1 MQLDE
6 MSQYAEMEDLLIYIF
21 LEIPVKIENAWN
33 VKFILC
39 LLDISKYSTCTFN
52 EKCEIHTAD
61 GAIVIGI
68 VMGSGDLISRLEEL
82 LLPPLL

>member
-21 LEIPVKIENAWN
+21 LEIPVKIDYAWN
-33 VKFILC
+33 VKFILF
-39 LLDISKYSTCTFN
+39 LLYSACTFS
-52 EKCEIHTAD
+52 EKCVIHTAD

>member
-21 LEIPVKIENAWN
+21 LEIPVKIEIAWN
-33 VKFILC
+33 VKFILY
-39 LLDISKYSTCTFN
+39 LLYSTCTFN
-52 EKCEIHTAD
+52 EKGVIHTAD

>member
-1 MQLDE
+1 MMQLDE

-39 LLDISKYSTCTFN
+39 LLEYRNTQHVHSMKS
-52 EKCEIHTAD
+52 
-61 GAIVIGI
+61 V
-68 VMGSGDLISRLEEL
+68 
-82 LLPPLL
+82 

>member
-33 VKFILC
+33 EKFILF
-39 LLDISKYSTCTFN
+39 LLHVILRACTFS
-52 EKCEIHTAD
+52 EKCVVIHTAD

>member
-39 LLDISKYSTCTFN
+39 LLYRNTQHVRSMKS
-52 EKCEIHTAD
+52 
-61 GAIVIGI
+61 V
-68 VMGSGDLISRLEEL
+68 
-82 LLPPLL
+82 

>member
-6 MSQYAEMEDLLIYIF
+6 MSQYAEMEDLLIYTF

-33 VKFILC
+33 VKLILC
-39 LLDISKYSTCTFN
+39 LLDIYKYSECTFN
-52 EKCEIHTAD
+52 EKLIHTAD

>member
-1 MQLDE
+1 MMQLDE

-39 LLDISKYSTCTFN
+39 LLDVCYFGNI
-52 EKCEIHTAD
+52 EILNMY
-61 GAIVIGI
+61 VQ
-68 VMGSGDLISRLEEL
+68 
-82 LLPPLL
+82 